1 MLKDVIQKVSQM
13 IEDGKYLEEII
24 ASQPTSKYDDIY
36 YDNTSRKPGDFVT
49 FIYQS
54 LT

>member
-1 MLKDVIQKVSQM
+1 MLKDVRQKVSQM
-13 IEDGKYLEEII
+13 IEDGKSLEEII

-36 YDNTSRKPGDFVT
+36 YDQTYRKPGDLVT